1 MRADGRKCEE
11 LRPVKI
17 VPGYVELPA
26 GSALIEMGKTRVIC
40 TASVEDR
47 LPAWLH
53 QAQLKSPEKS
63 GWITAEYSILPGA
76 GPRRKIREAT
86 AGKASGRTLEIQRLI
101 GRSFRSVADLS
112 VLGPRTIWVDCDVI
126 QADGGTRSAAI
137 TGGFVAL
144 VSALKALNDGGVI
157 PEIPIREHLAAVSVG
172 VRGGEVILDLD
183 YLEDSDADV
192 DCNVVMTENGELVE
206 VQATGEKKSFPRDHL
221 DLMLDYA
228 AAGAAELIQ
237 LQKEALR
244 LKTPAHG
251 KL

>member
-1 MRADGRKCEE
+1 M
-11 LRPVKI
+11 KI
-17 VPGYVELPA
+17 APGYVELPA
-26 GSALIEMGKTRVIC
+26 GSALIELGKTRVIC
-40 TASVEDR
+40 TASVEER

-53 QAQLKSPEKS
+53 QAQLKSPAKS

-76 GPRRKIREAT
+76 GPRRKTRET
-86 AGKASGRTLEIQRLI
+86 TMGKASGRTMEIQRLI

-112 VLGPRTIWVDCDVI
+112 VLGPRTVWVDCDVI

-144 VSALKALNDGGVI
+144 LTALRGLRDEGII
-157 PEIPIREHLAAVSVG
+157 PEIPIRQHLAAVSVG

-183 YLEDSDADV
+183 YLEDSDAEV

-206 VQATGEKKSFPRDHL
+206 VQATGEKNSFPRDHL

-228 AAGAAELIQ
+228 AAGIGELIK

-244 LKTPAHG
+244 LNSPPSRPEKD
-251 KL
+251 